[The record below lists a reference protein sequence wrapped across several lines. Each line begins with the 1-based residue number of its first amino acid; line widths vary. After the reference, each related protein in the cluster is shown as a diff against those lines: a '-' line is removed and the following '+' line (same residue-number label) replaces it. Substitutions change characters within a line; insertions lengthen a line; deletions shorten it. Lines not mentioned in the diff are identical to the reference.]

1 MRLQGGWWEVD
12 EKPKV
17 IRISSNS
24 QGTLSEGSVGSSEP
38 ARVDIVAGRAR
49 YLRAED
55 SVRGVL
61 SLRGTCTRRDAF
73 DRDRVVWV
81 PTIAPFSCY

>member
-1 MRLQGGWWEVD
+1 MEN
-12 EKPKV
+12 PKV
-17 IRISSNS
+17 IRIRSNS

-55 SVRGVL
+55 SVR
-61 SLRGTCTRRDAF
+61 
-73 DRDRVVWV
+73 
-81 PTIAPFSCY
+81 